1 MKTVEYYLSL
11 PYRIVLTHD
20 RDEDGNEGF
29 VASVEELPGCLS
41 QGASP
46 EEAVHGIYDAM
57 AGWISVAMEDG
68 LDIPEPPDEGS
79 YSGKFVLRVPQSLHA
94 ELIRAAERE
103 GVSLNQFA
111 SSALAGA
118 VEWRRSKISA

>member
-1 MKTVEYYLSL
+1 MRTVEDYLRL

-20 RDEDGNEGF
+20 KDEDGNEGF
-29 VASVEELPGCLS
+29 VASVDELSGCLS

-46 EEAVHGIYDAM
+46 EEAVRGIYDAM
-57 AGWISVAMEDG
+57 AGWVSVAVEDG
-68 LDIPEPPDEGS
+68 LDIPEPPEEGS

-94 ELIRAAERE
+94 ELVRAAERE

-111 SSALAGA
+111 SSALAGS
-118 VEWRRSKISA
+118 VEWRRSKVSA